1 MTGLPRESLIKVGT
15 FLRSMG
21 WGICFALDHN
31 GYVYCRDGCNW
42 RTNASDYTDYPEWP
56 SARQAVLDYFEGE
69 ARRELDMVRDE
80 CPGTAAALKEAC
92 EEHMVHALS
101 HYDRLKDERK
111 IRLHEQKMTELEG
124 DLERINKELPKA
136 LETFKQSKTSWT
148 NYQKSPP
155 KAKTA
160 KTRADELRQIMAPYR
175 IELEMEEAAEECDRL
190 KTAKTRTTRMLNREK
205 KFNAPS

>member
-1 MTGLPRESLIKVGT
+1 
-15 FLRSMG
+15 MG

-31 GYVYCRDGCNW
+31 GYVYCADGCNW
-42 RTNASDYTDYPEWP
+42 RSKASDYADYPEWP

-92 EEHMVHALS
+92 EEHMVHALRE
-101 HYDRLKDERK
+101 YDRLRDEVKKRF
-111 IRLHEQKMTELEG
+111 HDEKMAEFEG

-136 LETFKQSKTSWT
+136 LETFKQSKTHWT
-148 NYQKSPP
+148 NYQKNPP
-155 KAKTA
+155 KAKAA

-190 KTAKTRTTRMLNREK
+190 KTEKTRTTRMLNREK
-205 KFNAPS
+205 KFNALS

>member
-1 MTGLPRESLIKVGT
+1 MTGLPRDSLIKVGT

-21 WGICFALDHN
+21 WGIHFALDAN
-31 GYVYCRDGCNW
+31 DYVYCADGCKW
-42 RTNASDYTDYPEWP
+42 RTSAADYAGYPEWP
-56 SARQAVLDYFEGE
+56 SARQAVLEYFQLE
-69 ARRELDMVRDE
+69 AHTELDMVRDE
-80 CPGTAAALKEAC
+80 CPGTAAGLTAAC
-92 EEHMVHALS
+92 DEHIGYALS
-101 HYDRLKDERK
+101 QYGRLNDERK

-124 DLERINKELPKA
+124 DLERLKSETARHLDKYKKAKEA
-136 LETFKQSKTSWT
+136 WT

-155 KAKTA
+155 KVKPA

-205 KFNAPS
+205 KFTAPS